1 MDRMQ
6 AKEKINK
13 LLRLA
18 NDKGATA
25 SEKETAL
32 EMANKIAA
40 KFGFKIQKGNPAPT
54 APVYNRPEV
63 YTYQFDLGCF
73 NKKLV
78 DKLLSYLG
86 IFDWELIG
94 KKTVRFVSTRKFD
107 VDMFKKY
114 YKKFHPVYN
123 GTRKNYDRCT
133 ANEYFNGF
141 FRDFER
147 GYNGDVGHLNIYS
160 AFSLGKIFRVVKFY
174 E

>member
-13 LLRLA
+13 LLRLV

-40 KFGFKIQKGNPAPT
+40 KFGFKIQKGNPAT
-54 APVYNRPEV
+54 AAPAYNKPAV

-78 DKLLSYLG
+78 GLLLECLG
-86 IFDWELIG
+86 INNWILVG
-94 KKTVRFVSTRKFD
+94 KKTVTFSDCRKFD
-107 VDMFKKY
+107 VIAFQKF

-123 GTRKNYDRCT
+123 GLRKEVDMS
-133 ANEYFNGF
+133 AAEYFDTFKYYFMTGVNNQTVFGKFRPVHILGYQFGNTKF
-141 FRDFER
+141 FQ
-147 GYNGDVGHLNIYS
+147 
-160 AFSLGKIFRVVKFY
+160 
-174 E
+174 